1 MACTIH
7 PYLNACTC
15 VGPSPPTSPS
25 IWDETQGGTQDLPT
39 SVYPEIDETI
49 LAGPVVPYQGEK
61 EKEKER
67 DFVAP
72 VATMTGQDLKVNTCF
87 NMMGAFTPFITTF
100 EAQHDYYPERYAL
113 SPEERPVFY
122 AGNHYSDK
130 YALSPV
136 ERYGKRKDTR
146 ENPRSPAPKTRRET
160 RERRR
165 KERELD
171 SNGISSLTH
180 LPPLLSREIEG
191 SDTQSDEE
199 TTETLAEKVDAVKT
213 SRKEAIKRIRDIER
227 VSQEAIKS
235 ILASVERDSITR
247 RASLPRKAK
256 QHVNL
261 ATDSDSDEYEDK
273 PRKLRRRR
281 AKKPATA
288 DTSSDEDSLMAEE
301 SQRSSRRWK
310 NQTEDE
316 SQPRKKRPRR
326 APKTVNYAE

>member
-15 VGPSPPTSPS
+15 VGPSPPTSPR
-25 IWDETQGGTQDLPT
+25 ILEATQGGTQDLPT
-39 SVYPEIDETI
+39 SIYPEIDERI
-49 LAGPVVPYQGEK
+49 LASPVVPYQE
-61 EKEKER
+61 EKER
-67 DFVAP
+67 EFVAP
-72 VATMTGQDLKVNTCF
+72 VPTMTGQDLKVNTCF

-100 EAQHDYYPERYAL
+100 EAQHDHYPERYAL
-113 SPEERPVFY
+113 SPEERPVLY
-122 AGNHYSDK
+122 AGNYYSDK

-136 ERYGKRKDTR
+136 ERSEKRKVTR
-146 ENPRSPAPKTRRET
+146 EAPPSPAPKTRRKT
-160 RERRR
+160 REQRR

-171 SNGISSLTH
+171 SA
-180 LPPLLSREIEG
+180 EG

-316 SQPRKKRPRR
+316 RQPPKKRSRR
-326 APKTVNYAE
+326 APKTSTMSSS